1 MKKTLILLVLI
12 GIQLFAATALA
23 DEKWLASD
31 PAQVAD
37 NDCGIRPR

>member
-12 GIQLFAATALA
+12 GILLFAATALA
-23 DEKWLASD
+23 DEKWLVGD